1 MCDAFNRG
9 ATDGI
14 GRSEATTILPVPREN
29 AKSGSGH
36 AIKAQNR
43 STGVTKA
50 IEVRERESKAL
61 VPVRILG
68 LAGDHSE
75 KVAVLELQTTVFSA
89 VALRIRTNHLVPD
102 EHVVSLGYPNSRLR
116 FADGRF
122 VEYGADKRFAGAALL
137 ETHDGNDRLVLDH
150 GASGAP
156 VLDCS
161 GRVVAVV
168 STLITQIL
176 PFPSGP
182 VRVSTAWQTPNAVSI
197 PAEMLRGFV
206 RSE

>member
-89 VALRIRTNHLVPD
+89 VALRIRTNHLVPA

-137 ETHDGNDRLVLDH
+137 ETHDGNDRLVLVM
-150 GASGAP
+150 AP
-156 VLDCS
+156 RERPCWIAAAEWWQS
-161 GRVVAVV
+161 SAR
-168 STLITQIL
+168 SSRRYCR
-176 PFPSGP
+176 FRP
-182 VRVSTAWQTPNAVSI
+182 VRCESRQPGKRPT
-197 PAEMLRGFV
+197 
-206 RSE
+206 RSPYPPKC